1 MRASVGEERVVYEA
15 VQYVEEEVDGLPTG
29 VSLETPLGTF
39 ATEKE
44 AIAAARAA
52 RDAYTDRP
60 EYAWWIARRQ
70 GERVA
75 SWIADS
81 RSGREFVVD
90 LSKEQIVDL
99 S

>member
-1 MRASVGEERVVYEA
+1 MRASVGEEHVVYES
-15 VQYVEEEVDGLPTG
+15 VQYVEEEADGHPTG
-29 VSLETPLGTF
+29 VSLETHLGTF
-39 ATEKE
+39 ATEEE
-44 AIAAARAA
+44 AIAAARAS
-52 RDAYTDRP
+52 RDAYAGRH

-81 RSGREFVVD
+81 RSGREFAVD
-90 LSKEQIVDL
+90 VSEERIVDP

>member
-1 MRASVGEERVVYEA
+1 MYEA
-15 VQYVEEEVDGLPTG
+15 VEYVEEEVDGLPTG
-29 VSLETPLGTF
+29 VSLERPLGTF

-44 AIAAARAA
+44 AVAAARAA
-52 RDAYTDRP
+52 RDAYTGRH
-60 EYAWWIARRQ
+60 EYAWWIARLQ

-81 RSGREFVVD
+81 RSGREFVMD

>member
-1 MRASVGEERVVYEA
+1 VYEA

-29 VSLETPLGTF
+29 VSLETHLGTF
-39 ATEKE
+39 AAEKE

-52 RDAYTDRP
+52 RDAYADRH
-60 EYAWWIARRQ
+60 EYAWWIVRRQ

-75 SWIADS
+75 LWIADS
-81 RSGREFVVD
+81 RSGREFVMD

>member
-1 MRASVGEERVVYEA
+1 MERSTPLYEA
-15 VQYVEEEVDGLPTG
+15 LEYVEEERDGVPTG
-29 VSLETPLGTF
+29 ASREVLLGTF
-39 ATEKE
+39 ATEGE

-52 RDAYTDRP
+52 RAAYGDRH

-70 GERVA
+70 GDRIA

-81 RSGREFVVD
+81 HSGREFVMD
-90 LSKEQIVDL
+90 ISKEQIIDL